1 MELFADVVTQYADFA
16 ASATDSPCLE
26 AWARGV
32 VDDPEV
38 QAWVRTLP
46 GIKQQ
51 PNLVF
56 AAARWHGVPAPGPYA
71 ALREALLG
79 DDEAGGAIRATVMA
93 RATQTN
99 EVGRLA
105 TLTPLLARV
114 AREAGRPLALLEV
127 GASAGLCL
135 YPDRWSYD
143 WPPVGSLAGP
153 GPVLRCDVT
162 GPVPVPAALPEVAWR
177 GGLDLHPLSVTDP
190 DQVAW
195 LVNLVWPEQDERR
208 ARLEQ
213 AVAIAAADPPHLVT
227 GDLLEDLPELVDRA
241 AAYGEVVVFHSAV
254 LAYVDDPGRRR
265 FEGLMARLVAEGR
278 CRWVS
283 NEGKRVLPA
292 VTATGPDVPD
302 DVVAFV
308 LALDGQAVAW
318 THGHGSSMRWLEP
331 GS

>member
-1 MELFADVVTQYADFA
+1 MELFADIPTQYADFA
-16 ASATDSPCLE
+16 AHADGSPCFE

-32 VDDPEV
+32 VEDPEV

-71 ALREALLG
+71 GLREALLA
-79 DDEAGGAIRATVMA
+79 DDAGGGPIRATIMQ

-105 TLTPLLARV
+105 TLTPVLARV
-114 AREAGRPLALLEV
+114 AREAGRPLALLEA

-135 YPDRWSYD
+135 YPDRWSYA
-143 WPPVGSLAGP
+143 WPGVGALAGP
-153 GPVLRCDVT
+153 GPLLRCEVT
-162 GPVPVPAALPEVAWR
+162 GPMPVPAALPEVAWR
-177 GGLDLHPLSVTDP
+177 GGLDLHPLSVADA
-190 DQVAW
+190 DQMAW
-195 LVNLVWPEQDERR
+195 LANLVWPEQDDRR

-213 AVAIAAADPPHLVT
+213 AVAIAAADPPHLVA
-227 GDLLEDLPELVDRA
+227 GDLLDDLPALVEEA
-241 AAYGEVVVFHSAV
+241 ASYGEVVVFHSAV

-265 FEGLMARLVAEGR
+265 FERLMARLVGEGR

-283 NEGKRVLPA
+283 NEGGRVLPGVA
-292 VTATGPDVPD
+292 ATGPAVPD
-302 DVVAFV
+302 DVASFV
-308 LALDGQAVAW
+308 LGLDGQAVAW
-318 THGHGSSMRWLEP
+318 THGHGSSMRWL
-331 GS
+331 